1 MSLID
6 RRSRAATVKA
16 RTELALVV
24 LKHERF
30 QKLLIK
36 RPRAA
41 NNIGSGIA
49 QLLKNSLRNTT
60 QKFTEKMLLLC

>member
-30 QKLLIK
+30 
-36 RPRAA
+36 
-41 NNIGSGIA
+41 
-49 QLLKNSLRNTT
+49 
-60 QKFTEKMLLLC
+60 